1 MFMLMYSSE
10 VVGHQFEDMTQT
22 FRHKAQKFAEQLV
35 TEVFAARE
43 GSVPAEPAGEP
54 PSMPEELKQQDTTTE
69 ATTEQQQDTVAQ
81 DTLSPSLQEPQ
92 AYRDESRVSEFG
104 KSLTD
109 CVLCCSN

>member
-1 MFMLMYSSE
+1 MS
-10 VVGHQFEDMTQT
+10 HQFEDMTQT

-54 PSMPEELKQQDTTTE
+54 PPLPEELKTQAATPDSGPKAPTE
-69 ATTEQQQDTVAQ
+69 EEVTAAI
-81 DTLSPSLQEPQ
+81 QEPQ

-104 KSLTD
+104 ECFLMSMIPR
-109 CVLCCSN
+109 